1 MTTGIDFSQ
10 TKQYS
15 LSIRLSADGFSF
27 SIHRPGASEPPY
39 YEAYPTNPGY
49 SLTANLKE
57 MLARTDALQHE
68 FRDTTILMDT
78 PRFTTV
84 PQALFEDEQM
94 ERVFYQ
100 NFAPVHNEVVL
111 CNELGQSEA
120 VVVFGMDK
128 HAYNW
133 LTEHYPEA
141 RFFAAVSPLIE
152 HFARRSAQSEV
163 RQLYVHLREQQ
174 LEALVFDH
182 GQPQLINV
190 FACSVNPDR
199 VYYLLYIVQQLGLD
213 AERDEIHLCGELRE
227 KETLTEELRRFV
239 RTVSV
244 ASPTGSSLPYDM
256 TTLMLY
262 D

>member
-1 MTTGIDFSQ
+1 
-10 TKQYS
+10 
-15 LSIRLSADGFSF
+15 
-27 SIHRPGASEPPY
+27 
-39 YEAYPTNPGY
+39 
-49 SLTANLKE
+49 
-57 MLARTDALQHE
+57 
-68 FRDTTILMDT
+68 
-78 PRFTTV
+78 
-84 PQALFEDEQM
+84 
-94 ERVFYQ
+94 
-100 NFAPVHNEVVL
+100 
-111 CNELGQSEA
+111 
-120 VVVFGMDK
+120 
-128 HAYNW
+128 
-133 LTEHYPEA
+133 
-141 RFFAAVSPLIE
+141 
-152 HFARRSAQSEV
+152 
-163 RQLYVHLREQQ
+163 
-174 LEALVFDH
+174 LVFDH